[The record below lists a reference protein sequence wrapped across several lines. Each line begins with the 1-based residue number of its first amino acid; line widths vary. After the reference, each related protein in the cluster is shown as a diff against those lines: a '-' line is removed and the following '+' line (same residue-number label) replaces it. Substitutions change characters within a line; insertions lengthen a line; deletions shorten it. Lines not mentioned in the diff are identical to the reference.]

1 MTLIIDIR
9 TFLAAQNR
17 ACAICPTRSWLQFSR
32 QRLWVFCKSNYLCST
47 YLFCG
52 FKCAPCAHVQLR
64 VRACTHHFFFH
75 SYMCDTLFLCKTT
88 FVNMFMTSKL
98 ILEHFWLHTGRMRT
112 RPTRSIKRGGGSQSQ
127 FEDGDFRFSANF
139 IIRTQVTYSGSYL
152 CMYQVSFRE
161 MIQR

>member
-1 MTLIIDIR
+1 MTSKLILEHSWLLRTEHAQYVPQGHGCNFHDRDFGFSANLIIC
-9 TFLAAQNR
+9 AQLTYF
-17 ACAICPTRSWLQFSR
+17 A
-32 QRLWVFCKSNYLCST
+32 VSNALR
-47 YLFCG
+47 
-52 FKCAPCAHVQLR
+52 VQLH

-139 IIRTQVTYSGSYL
+139 IIWTQVTYSGSYL